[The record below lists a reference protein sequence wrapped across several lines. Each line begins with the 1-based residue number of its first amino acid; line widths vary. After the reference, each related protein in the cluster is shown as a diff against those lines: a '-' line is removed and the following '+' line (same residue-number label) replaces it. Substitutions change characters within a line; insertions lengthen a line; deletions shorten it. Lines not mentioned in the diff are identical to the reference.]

1 MNGWQSSPAPGI
13 PANVPG
19 FAASGKKSWM
29 TETSGEDPAWLYP
42 PNGYPSDGG
51 WGLAL
56 RIHQAL
62 TTGRQSAW
70 IYWTFTES
78 DNNGN
83 VTSSALTNQAAG
95 TTSPKYVA
103 AKHFFKY
110 IRPGAYRV
118 GATTTGASP
127 LLASAYLHEEAGT
140 LTAVLVN
147 PSATVQTAM
156 LWVPDLSG
164 GAPAYSLF
172 TSSAGS
178 YWQVSALSLSDGTA
192 SLSVPAYGIVTL
204 YGPGAVPVAVG
215 AASDRPTI
223 QLFQN
228 QPNPAGSS
236 TRIGFSLP
244 QPEYVQL
251 HLYDAQGRLL
261 KTLVEEIKAPGVHGI
276 TLPLTALAAGTY
288 FYKIK
293 AGSFEATRK
302 MVVVK

>member
-1 MNGWQSSPAPGI
+1 MKIPLSCLISLLPLSLPAQTDTI
-13 PANVPG
+13 KITLSERHQVIDG
-19 FAASGKKSWM
+19 FGA
-29 TETSGEDPAWLYP
+29 
-42 PNGYPSDGG
+42 
-51 WGLAL
+51 
-56 RIHQAL
+56 HQ
-62 TTGRQSAW
+62 
-70 IYWTFTES
+70 
-78 DNNGN
+78 GN
-83 VTSSALTNQAAG
+83 DHV
-95 TTSPKYVA
+95 
-103 AKHFFKY
+103 
-110 IRPGAYRV
+110 
-118 GATTTGASP
+118 
-127 LLASAYLHEEAGT
+127 
-140 LTAVLVN
+140 
-147 PSATVQTAM
+147 
-156 LWVPDLSG
+156 
-164 GAPAYSLF
+164 
-172 TSSAGS
+172 
-178 YWQVSALSLSDGTA
+178 LSLSDGTA